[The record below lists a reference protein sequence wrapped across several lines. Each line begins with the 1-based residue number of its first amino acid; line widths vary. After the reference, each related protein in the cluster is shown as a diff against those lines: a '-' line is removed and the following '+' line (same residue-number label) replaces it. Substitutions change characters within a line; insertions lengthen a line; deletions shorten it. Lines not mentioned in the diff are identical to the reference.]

1 MTTGQHANL
10 KLYYSTDQGNNW
22 TEFVN
27 IQTRGARYVTME
39 KSAEGS
45 LYLFFEDQS
54 LNDAGGYTDYNHYPL
69 NFIEITRDHLK
80 KYITNL
86 DDYNIPD
93 FLEMKDVKNSV
104 YQTGTGCDSY
114 GSLTNTGNE
123 HWARTWTS
131 NGSSGMAGLTVST
144 ENGYGFDKATILN
157 TRVMTLRPSANGATD
172 TYTIT
177 APAGYII
184 KGYTIGGAV
193 YSNGTYRITAADGTT
208 TGDITSTTTPTNI
221 TVTGVNASSTTFQFY
236 GASQANW
243 FAITNFVITLAKPL
257 ALNVVGDKSYSTLY
271 VPFDVQTEADTKAY
285 YIKDFDKDEA
295 KLNEVVGGK
304 IPAKTAVVL
313 INENASAQ
321 TTLEL
326 TSTLDPVISE
336 EENMLK
342 GTLVPIK
349 LDLSNETSYYSLGR
363 LNGNIGFYKFKA
375 ADGTS
380 TITLGANK
388 AYLDTSTSTINPVRG
403 FKIGFAS
410 DDSIINDNDGFVD
423 GINEVQATDEN
434 IIYDLNG
441 LRVNTLRKGI
451 YIVNGKKIVITDSSF

>member
-1 MTTGQHANL
+1 MTLSDGSHDKFSNLNMRYNLAYHPDAANTNSTLTLTAPEGYVITG
-10 KLYYSTDQGNNW
+10 Y
-22 TEFVN
+22 
-27 IQTRGARYVTME
+27 
-39 KSAEGS
+39 
-45 LYLFFEDQS
+45 
-54 LNDAGGYTDYNHYPL
+54 
-69 NFIEITRDHLK
+69 
-80 KYITNL
+80 
-86 DDYNIPD
+86 
-93 FLEMKDVKNSV
+93 DV
-104 YQTGTGCDSY
+104 QTGVYNAQTYTLTPENGTAITPAY
-114 GSLTNTGNE
+114 LGSEYTP
-123 HWARTWTS
+123 
-131 NGSSGMAGLTVST
+131 LTVS
-144 ENGYGFDKATILN
+144 GLN
-157 TRVMTLRPSANGATD
+157 T
-172 TYTIT
+172 
-177 APAGYII
+177 
-184 KGYTIGGAV
+184 
-193 YSNGTYRITAADGTT
+193 
-208 TGDITSTTTPTNI
+208 TSTTI
-221 TVTGVNASSTTFQFY
+221 TVTTTDASKWLCL
-236 GASQANW
+236 AN
-243 FAITNFVITLAKPL
+243 FTVKLAKPL

-423 GINEVQATDEN
+423 GINEVQTTDEN

-451 YIVNGKKIVITDSSF
+451 YIVNGKKIVITDNNR